1 MKLLY
6 ISEDY
11 INSQVHHQLL
21 QTISK
26 LQPNCQATVFS
37 IKRDNHC
44 KDIHG
49 TYSPV
54 DYFVSIRELQSVEN
68 KQNSS
73 PFLYKYLFPYKIKRK
88 YALLQESVDVKS
100 QDCTFAATLF
110 SEGALA
116 YQIYKD
122 YKIPYVVAVRGSDV
136 NFYLKYMPHLWR
148 LGREII
154 ENASAI
160 VFLSETIKK
169 QLLNSSAFSKI
180 ARNLQ
185 EKSVVICNGIDQ
197 FWLENRFFDIKALNY
212 NVLYVGRMDDNKN
225 VETLIKAC
233 DLVRQWFPQ
242 LHLNLVG
249 EGGNRENEVKKMAA
263 ERSWITMHG
272 GVYDKEKLKA
282 LFRSNDLFA
291 MISHSET
298 FGLVYVEALSQ
309 GLPIV
314 FTKNQGIDGF
324 FSENIGVAVNS
335 DSAEKVATAIAQLFE
350 EYAEVQMSVSNLDLS
365 RFHWS
370 AIAQQY
376 LSLFNAK
383 I

>member
-6 ISEDY
+6 ISEDF

-26 LQPNCQATVFS
+26 LQPDCQATVFS
-37 IKRDNHC
+37 IKRDNQC

-54 DYFVSIRELQSVEN
+54 DYFVSIRELQSAEN

-73 PFLYKYLFPYKIKRK
+73 PLLYKYLFPYKIKRK
-88 YALLQESVDVKS
+88 YALLKESVDVKS
-100 QDCTFAATLF
+100 QNCTFAATLF

-116 YQIYKD
+116 YQIYQD
-122 YKIPYVVAVRGSDV
+122 FKIPYMVAVRGSDV
-136 NFYLKYMPHLWR
+136 NFYLKFMPHLWK

-154 ENASAI
+154 ENARAV

-169 QLLNSSAFSKI
+169 QLFNAVAFRKM

-185 EKSVVICNGIDQ
+185 EKCVVICNGIDQ
-197 FWLENRFFDIKALNY
+197 FWLNNRFSDSKILNY
-212 NVLYVGRMDDNKN
+212 NVLYVGRMDENKN
-225 VETLIKAC
+225 VETLINAC

-249 EGGNRENEVKKMAA
+249 EGGNRETEVQKMAA
-263 ERSWITMHG
+263 KRSWITMYG

-282 LFRSNDLFA
+282 IFRSNDLFA

-309 GLPIV
+309 GLPVV
-314 FTKNQGIDGF
+314 FTQNQGIDGV
-324 FSENIGVAVNS
+324 FSENIGVSVNANS
-335 DSAEKVATAIAQLFE
+335 VEDVAASLMRLFE
-350 EYAEVQMSVSNLDLS
+350 EYAEVQLTVSNLDLS
-365 RFHWS
+365 RFHWR

-376 LSLFNAK
+376 LSLFNTK

>member
-26 LQPNCQATVFS
+26 LQPDCQAMVFS

-169 QLLNSSAFSKI
+169 QLLNSSAFSKK

-185 EKSVVICNGIDQ
+185 KKVLLSVM
-197 FWLENRFFDIKALNY
+197 E
-212 NVLYVGRMDDNKN
+212 
-225 VETLIKAC
+225 
-233 DLVRQWFPQ
+233 
-242 LHLNLVG
+242 
-249 EGGNRENEVKKMAA
+249 
-263 ERSWITMHG
+263 
-272 GVYDKEKLKA
+272 
-282 LFRSNDLFA
+282 
-291 MISHSET
+291 
-298 FGLVYVEALSQ
+298 
-309 GLPIV
+309 
-314 FTKNQGIDGF
+314 
-324 FSENIGVAVNS
+324 
-335 DSAEKVATAIAQLFE
+335 
-350 EYAEVQMSVSNLDLS
+350 
-365 RFHWS
+365 
-370 AIAQQY
+370 
-376 LSLFNAK
+376 
-383 I
+383 